1 MPAAGLEC
9 RSEKTESGVM
19 SIEGAFIVKEYA
31 LNVPRKV
38 TIEGLEFALDA
49 ETATPY
55 LILSTGNF
63 GGSINVLEL
72 S

>member
-1 MPAAGLEC
+1 
-9 RSEKTESGVM
+9 M